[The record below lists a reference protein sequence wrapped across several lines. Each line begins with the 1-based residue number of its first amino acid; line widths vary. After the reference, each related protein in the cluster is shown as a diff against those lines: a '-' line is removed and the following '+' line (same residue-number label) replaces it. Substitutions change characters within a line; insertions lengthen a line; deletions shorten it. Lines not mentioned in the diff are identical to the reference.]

1 MTDDWAVTN
10 WQVVNT
16 TCTDEHVRLRTR
28 IPHIRNVPVCMAHTL
43 NLTGQILLIPG
54 LAAVQFQL
62 IFKSLTLVLR

>member
-16 TCTDEHVRLRTR
+16 TCIDEHVRLRTR

-43 NLTGQILLIPG
+43 NLMVRFYLSLGLLRYSFG
-54 LAAVQFQL
+54 
-62 IFKSLTLVLR
+62 